1 MENYEYVNLRRR
13 FWLRRLF
20 GLVLVLAV
28 CPGVGIARTQEK
40 AKKLPPP
47 SKPFDLNTATYDQF
61 HSLPGVGPV
70 TAQRILDYR
79 KKSGPFLRVED
90 LLAVRGISAGRLE
103 KIRQYVMVKP
113 VAAAAAP
120 AKLPATPSAKTQA
133 PAKKAAP
140 VKDPG
145 GTESLAWLQWK
156 LPLREK
162 TTA

>member
-1 MENYEYVNLRRR
+1 MESYEYVNLRRR
-13 FWLRRLF
+13 LWLRRLF
-20 GLVLVLAV
+20 GLVLVLAI

-47 SKPFDLNTATYDQF
+47 SRPFDLNTATYDQF

-113 VAAAAAP
+113 VTAAATP
-120 AKLPATPSAKTQA
+120 VRTPSATSPAKTA
-133 PAKKAAP
+133 SPAKKGTP

-145 GTESLAWLQWK
+145 GTENSAWIQ
-156 LPLREK
+156 
-162 TTA
+162 

>member
-1 MENYEYVNLRRR
+1 MESYEYANLRRR
-13 FWLRRLF
+13 LWLRRLF
-20 GLVLVLAV
+20 GLVMVMAI

-47 SKPFDLNTATYDQF
+47 AKPFDLNTATYDQF

-113 VAAAAAP
+113 VAAGAAP
-120 AKLPATPSAKTQA
+120 APAKSAVPPPKTPS
-133 PAKKAAP
+133 PAKKTPPA
-140 VKDPG
+140 KDPG
-145 GTESLAWLQWK
+145 GAEINNSGRAF
-156 LPLREK
+156 E
-162 TTA
+162 

>member
-1 MENYEYVNLRRR
+1 MENYAIANLWRRV
-13 FWLRRLF
+13 WLQRLC
-20 GLVLVLAV
+20 GLVLAMAICPVAAV
-28 CPGVGIARTQEK
+28 VDAQEK

-47 SKPFDLNTATYDQF
+47 EKPFDLNTATYDQF

-103 KIRQYVMVKP
+103 KIKKYVMVKP
-113 VAAAAAP
+113 VTAAAAP
-120 AKLPATPSAKTQA
+120 AKAPAPTDAKRSS
-133 PAKKAAP
+133 PAKKATP

-145 GTESLAWLQWK
+145 GTESLVWIQ
-156 LPLREK
+156 
-162 TTA
+162 

>member
-1 MENYEYVNLRRR
+1 MESHVSVNPRRR
-13 FWLRRLF
+13 VWLSKLC
-20 GLVLVLAV
+20 GLVLVMTLCPVAAV
-28 CPGVGIARTQEK
+28 VDAQQK

-47 SKPFDLNTATYDQF
+47 AKPFDLNTATYDQF

-120 AKLPATPSAKTQA
+120 AKTPPATP
-133 PAKKAAP
+133 PAKSASPARKATP
-140 VKDPG
+140 MKDPG
-145 GTESLAWLQWK
+145 GMESLAWIQ
-156 LPLREK
+156 
-162 TTA
+162 

>member
-1 MENYEYVNLRRR
+1 MESYANVNLRRR

-20 GLVLVLAV
+20 GLALVMTLCPVGAV
-28 CPGVGIARTQEK
+28 VDAQEK

-47 SKPFDLNTATYDQF
+47 AKPFDLNTASYDQF

-103 KIRQYVMVKP
+103 KIKQYVMVKP
-113 VAAAAAP
+113 IATPAAP
-120 AKLPATPSAKTQA
+120 PAKTPQA
-133 PAKKAAP
+133 KPQGPANALPPAKKSTPA
-140 VKDPG
+140 KDPG
-145 GTESLAWLQWK
+145 GAESSVYLM
-156 LPLREK
+156 
-162 TTA
+162 

>member
-1 MENYEYVNLRRR
+1 MESYANVNSSRSV
-13 FWLRRLF
+13 WLQRLC
-20 GLVLVLAV
+20 GLVLVMAICPMAAV
-28 CPGVGIARTQEK
+28 VHAQEK

-47 SKPFDLNTATYDQF
+47 AKPFDLNTATYDQF

-103 KIRQYVMVKP
+103 KIKQYVMVKP
-113 VAAAAAP
+113 VVAAAAP
-120 AKLPATPSAKTQA
+120 AKTPTPTTSTKPSP

-145 GTESLAWLQWK
+145 GTESLVWIQ
-156 LPLREK
+156 
-162 TTA
+162 

>member
-1 MENYEYVNLRRR
+1 MESYEHVILRRR
-13 FWLRRLF
+13 LWLRRLF
-20 GLVLVLAV
+20 GLVLVLAI

-40 AKKLPPP
+40 SKKLPLPA
-47 SKPFDLNTATYDQF
+47 KPFDLNTATYDQVQ
-61 HSLPGVGPV
+61 SLPGVGPV

-113 VAAAAAP
+113 VTATATPVKSSAP
-120 AKLPATPSAKTQA
+120 AKTPSPLKKTT
-133 PAKKAAP
+133 P

-145 GTESLAWLQWK
+145 GTEIPFCLEQ
-156 LPLREK
+156 
-162 TTA
+162 

>member
-1 MENYEYVNLRRR
+1 MESYECVNLRRR

-20 GLVLVLAV
+20 GLVLVLAI

-47 SKPFDLNTATYDQF
+47 SKPFNLNTATYDQF

-113 VAAAAAP
+113 ITAASAP
-120 AKLPATPSAKTQA
+120 AKSSAPAKTQS
-133 PAKKAAP
+133 PTKKGTP
-140 VKDPG
+140 TKDPG
-145 GTESLAWLQWK
+145 GTEIPFCLVQELN
-156 LPLREK
+156 R
-162 TTA
+162 

>member
-1 MENYEYVNLRRR
+1 MEISESVNLWRSI
-13 FWLRRLF
+13 WINRLC
-20 GLVLVLAV
+20 GLVLVMALCPVGAV
-28 CPGVGIARTQEK
+28 VDAQEK

-90 LLAVRGISAGRLE
+90 LLAIRGISAGRLE

-113 VAAAAAP
+113 AAAAA
-120 AKLPATPSAKTQA
+120 ASAKTPA
-133 PAKKAAP
+133 AAAPGKTSSPAKKTTP

-145 GTESLAWLQWK
+145 GSESSAWIH
-156 LPLREK
+156 
-162 TTA
+162 